1 MTWFLVVIS
10 EILLILIGVAIVAM
24 SYELPQLVVKPQQ
37 PPLDNP
43 SDSSDNNSIEIEK
56 EDDYE

>member
-37 PPLDNP
+37 PRLDNP

>member
-43 SDSSDNNSIEIEK
+43 TEIDDNKNIEK
-56 EDDYE
+56 QIGEDYE